1 MKISSDKRE
10 CYVVSKIEEPI
21 PLSLS
26 LSLSLSLPLSFFRWR
41 RTVRVSRGI
50 QQRFRKE
57 AIPST
62 RARTRRE

>member
-26 LSLSLSLPLSFFRWR
+26 LSLSLSPSLFLPLETHGES
-41 RTVRVSRGI
+41 
-50 QQRFRKE
+50 
-57 AIPST
+57 
-62 RARTRRE
+62 